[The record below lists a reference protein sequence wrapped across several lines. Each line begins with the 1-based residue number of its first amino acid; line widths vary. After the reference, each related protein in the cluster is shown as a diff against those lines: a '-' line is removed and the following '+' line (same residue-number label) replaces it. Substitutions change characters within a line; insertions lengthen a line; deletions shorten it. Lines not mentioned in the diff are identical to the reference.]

1 MKPKTANEQLER
13 WKMLFD
19 ANQPCKELMDKYT
32 NSIYSSK
39 DEEGDP
45 FDCSDL
51 VIPETKGLI
60 AQALEPHIQAW
71 KDLDSRVVNRDDD
84 HYRSRKKKPED
95 KLNGD
100 DNEGDIETA
109 SEKQN
114 FTINEEEKKDD
125 NYESDNE
132 VVEAPAASDYAG
144 VDWGIHQNRVRL
156 PDFFDYKGER
166 GPPQI
171 NENSLENE
179 EETVKQS
186 KRRKVVSL
194 EDPSKLLD
202 YEAELWKIFNEVP
215 LESEIEQS
223 ATEGAICCENIMT
236 VNKEIA
242 ASLKEYTRADAHSL
256 ARLRKKDRHH
266 LPRVRHGID
275 IPDQVNTNEISS
287 QRSRSIDCATI
298 KFEFWRRNTKRY
310 GLDPNKCEMEFL
322 STQTLQDV
330 HNAIVDCTEDE
341 LFEVGNSSTASS
353 GYFLIEDTFYCTGN
367 VDYVTPLLNWLEKR
381 PTKTSK
387 LPRDFLN
394 LSPNLKQK
402 GMDIELGNIPL
413 RLGIRYVHVCNGD
426 IEISAFASDIT
437 VRFHDENI
445 QRKEYPILHDIW
457 TTSTNSTVHGT
468 GTCDACNFSAAVVIT
483 IEDELSDGG
492 PTLFCK
498 KCYWKLH
505 ASGTHQNN
513 DTSEKDQISTKL
525 RYNNFKVVPISI
537 LQNLSK
543 SIGHDEIR
551 TFF

>member
-13 WKMLFD
+13 WKALFD
-19 ANQPCKELMDKYT
+19 ANQPCKELMDQYS

-39 DEEGDP
+39 DEEDDP

-51 VIPETKGLI
+51 VIPETKGLV

-84 HYRSRKKKPED
+84 DCKPRTKVTED
-95 KLNGD
+95 QSKGD
-100 DNEGDIETA
+100 NDECNIETA

-125 NYESDNE
+125 SNESDDE
-132 VVEAPAASDYAG
+132 IVEAPAASDYAG

-171 NENSLENE
+171 DEENE
-179 EETVKQS
+179 KETITQS

-202 YEAELWKIFNEVP
+202 YEVELWKIFNEVP

-223 ATEGAICCENIMT
+223 ATEGAICCENIMA

-242 ASLKEYTRADAHSL
+242 ASLKEYTRSDAHSL
-256 ARLRKKDRHH
+256 SRLRKKDRHH
-266 LPRVRHGID
+266 LPRIRQKIH
-275 IPDQVNTNEISS
+275 IPEQVNTNEMSS
-287 QRSRSIDCATI
+287 QRSRNIDCATI

-310 GLDPNKCEMEFL
+310 GQDPNKCEMEFL

-341 LFEVGNSSTASS
+341 LFEIGTSSTASS
-353 GYFLIEDTFYCTGN
+353 GYFLIEDTFYSTGN
-367 VDYVTPLLNWLEKR
+367 VDYVTPILNWLEKR
-381 PTKTSK
+381 PTPISK

-426 IEISAFASDIT
+426 IEISVFASDIT
-437 VRFHDENI
+437 VRFQDENI

-483 IEDELSDGG
+483 IEDELSNGC
-492 PTLFCK
+492 PTLFCQ

-505 ASGTHQNN
+505 ASSTGENN
-513 DTSEKDQISTKL
+513 DTSERDQKSTKL

-543 SIGHDEIR
+543 STGHDEIR
-551 TFF
+551 TCF